1 MNWQLK
7 VAVGLVALA
16 AVGWFLYEIRG
27 ILTPFVLAFVLAY
40 VLHPIIDWLE
50 RKGLGRVWST
60 LLVFSLVF
68 AGLGLGI
75 FKVGDKLT
83 GETVDRVF
91 TIANTGDKL
100 LSIQRIAWEDD
111 SREQPF
117 SLRGEYRWPLEI
129 APMEE
134 LAVHLRFV
142 PKDHAPAA
150 NALLIE
156 YSQGKAEFRQ
166 RISVH
171 GNSGLVAGG
180 QAAGGSPGS
189 VAFSR
194 TDIGFGEAAPNVL
207 VEIGDRIL
215 TETSARASKIEP
227 MLQPYLGSDFRLA
240 ELIREYGERLLK
252 TMLGGTTLFIEGVI
266 SGLTF
271 AVLVP
276 FVAFFFLKEGRRLTR
291 CLMAL
296 VPNAY
301 FELCLNLMYQANK
314 QIGNYIRGQL
324 LAVLLVSTLSVS
336 GLSIIGVYYALPLG
350 ILAGLANVIP
360 YLGPLIGIVCS
371 SIVALATGGGLA
383 MVTKVI
389 VMFLVIQLIDNVLI
403 QPTMVAKSVE
413 LHPLVVLFVVMVGSQ
428 LMGIV
433 GMLIAVPLTGIAKVS
448 VQTIYEGVRQYR
460 FRVG

>member
-1 MNWQLK
+1 MNWQVK
-7 VAVGLVALA
+7 VAIGLVA
-16 AVGWFLYEIRG
+16 AVVGGWFLYEIRG
-27 ILTPFVLAFVLAY
+27 ILTPFIFAFIFAY
-40 VLHPIIDWLE
+40 ILYPIIDWME
-50 RKGLGRVWST
+50 RRGLGRVWST
-60 LLVFSLVF
+60 LLVFLIVF
-68 AGLGLGI
+68 AGLGLGA

-100 LSIQRIAWEDD
+100 LIIQGIAWEDD

-117 SLRGEYRWPLEI
+117 VLREEHRWPLGI
-129 APMEE
+129 APKEE
-134 LAVHLRFV
+134 LAIHLRFV

-150 NALLIE
+150 NALLIA
-156 YSQGKAEFRQ
+156 YSQGKDEYNQ
-166 RISVH
+166 RIRVH
-171 GNSGLVAGG
+171 GNSSATAGS
-180 QAAGGSPGS
+180 QATGKSGS
-189 VAFSR
+189 VVFSR
-194 TDIGFGEAAPNVL
+194 ADIGFGKADPNVL
-207 VEIGDRIL
+207 VEIGDSIL
-215 TETSARASKIEP
+215 TETSARASSIEP

-240 ELIREYGERLLK
+240 ELIREHGERLMK
-252 TMLGGTTLFIEGVI
+252 TMLGGTTLFIEGLI

-271 AVLVP
+271 VVIVP

-291 CLMAL
+291 CLMAF

-324 LAVLLVSTLSVS
+324 LAVLVVSVLSIS

-350 ILAGLANVIP
+350 LLAGLANVIP

-383 MVTKVI
+383 IVAKVI
-389 VMFLVIQLIDNVLI
+389 AMFLIVQLIDNVLI

-448 VQTIYEGVRQYR
+448 GQTIYEGIRQYR

>member
-1 MNWQLK
+1 MMNWQVKIAIGLVV
-7 VAVGLVALA
+7 VAV
-16 AVGWFLYEIRG
+16 VGWFLYEIRG
-27 ILTPFVLAFVLAY
+27 VLTPFVFAFVLAY
-40 VLHPIIDWLE
+40 VLYPIIDWME
-50 RKGLGRVWST
+50 RRGLGRVWST

-68 AGLGLGI
+68 AGLGLGA

-91 TIANTGDKL
+91 TIANTGDKPL
-100 LSIQRIAWEDD
+100 IIREMAWEDD

-117 SLRGEYRWPLEI
+117 VLREEHRWPLEI

-134 LAVHLRFV
+134 LAVRLRFV

-150 NALLIE
+150 NALLVAYSRGKDE
-156 YSQGKAEFRQ
+156 YSQ
-166 RISVH
+166 RISVR
-171 GNSGLVAGG
+171 GNGSA
-180 QAAGGSPGS
+180 AAGGPAAGNPSS
-189 VAFSR
+189 VVFSR
-194 TDIGFGEAAPNVL
+194 ADIGFGKAEPNVL

-215 TETSARASKIEP
+215 TEVSARAAQIQP

-240 ELIREYGERLLK
+240 ELIQEHGERLME

-271 AVLVP
+271 AVIVP
-276 FVAFFFLKEGRRLTR
+276 FVAFFFLKEGRSLTR
-291 CLMAL
+291 CLIAL

-301 FELCLNLMYQANK
+301 FELCLSLIYQANK

-324 LAVLLVSTLSVS
+324 LAVLVVSVLAMS

-350 ILAGLANVIP
+350 LLAGLANVIP
-360 YLGPLIGIVCS
+360 FLGPLIGTVCA

-383 MVTKVI
+383 MVAKVI
-389 VMFLVIQLIDNVLI
+389 AMFLAIQLIDNVLI

-428 LMGIV
+428 LLGIV

-448 VQTIYEGVRQYR
+448 GQTIYEGVKQYR
-460 FRVG
+460 FRVS

>member
-1 MNWQLK
+1 MNWQVK
-7 VAVGLVALA
+7 VAIGLVA
-16 AVGWFLYEIRG
+16 AVVGGWFLYEIRG
-27 ILTPFVLAFVLAY
+27 ILTPFVFAFVLAY
-40 VLHPIIDWLE
+40 VLYPIIDWME

-60 LLVFSLVF
+60 LFVFLIVF
-68 AGLGLGI
+68 AGLGLGA

-83 GETVDRVF
+83 GETIDRVF
-91 TIANTGDKL
+91 TIANTGDKPL
-100 LSIQRIAWEDD
+100 IIQGMAWEDD
-111 SREQPF
+111 SRDQPF
-117 SLRGEYRWPLEI
+117 VLRGEHRWPLGISPKGE
-129 APMEE
+129 MT
-134 LAVHLRFV
+134 VHLRFV

-150 NALLIE
+150 NALLIA
-156 YSQGKAEFRQ
+156 YSQGKDEYSQ

-171 GNSGLVAGG
+171 GNST
-180 QAAGGSPGS
+180 AATGSRS
-189 VAFSR
+189 VGKSGDVVFSR
-194 TDIGFGEAAPNVL
+194 AHIGFGEADPNVL

-215 TETSARASKIEP
+215 AETSARASSIEP

-240 ELIREYGERLLK
+240 ELIREHGERLMN
-252 TMLGGTTLFIEGVI
+252 TMLGGTTMFIEGVI

-271 AVLVP
+271 VMIVP

-291 CLMAL
+291 CLMAF

-324 LAVLLVSTLSVS
+324 LAVLVVSVLSIS

-350 ILAGLANVIP
+350 LLAGLANVIP

-383 MVTKVI
+383 MVAKVI
-389 VMFLVIQLIDNVLI
+389 AMFLIVQLIDNVLI
-403 QPTMVAKSVE
+403 QPTVVAKSVE
-413 LHPLVVLFVVMVGSQ
+413 LHPLVILFVVMVGSQ

-433 GMLIAVPLTGIAKVS
+433 GMLIAVPLTGIVKVS
-448 VQTIYEGVRQYR
+448 GQTIYEGVRQYR
-460 FRVG
+460 LR

>member
-1 MNWQLK
+1 MNWQVK
-7 VAVGLVALA
+7 VAIGLVAV
-16 AVGWFLYEIRG
+16 AVLGWFLYEIRG
-27 ILTPFVLAFVLAY
+27 ILTPFVFAFVLAY
-40 VLHPIIDWLE
+40 ILYPIVDWME
-50 RKGLGRVWST
+50 RRGLGRVWST
-60 LLVFSLVF
+60 LLVFSIVF
-68 AGLGLGI
+68 AGLGIGA

-100 LSIQRIAWEDD
+100 LIIQGMAWEDD

-117 SLRGEYRWPLEI
+117 VLREEHRWPLGI

-134 LAVHLRFV
+134 LVVHLRFI

-150 NALLIE
+150 NALLIA
-156 YSQGKAEFRQ
+156 YSQGKVEYSQ

-171 GNSGLVAGG
+171 GNSGSATGDQGAGNP
-180 QAAGGSPGS
+180 SS
-189 VAFSR
+189 VVFSR
-194 TDIGFGEAAPNVL
+194 ADIGFGEANPNVL

-215 TETSARASKIEP
+215 TETSVRASNIEP

-240 ELIREYGERLLK
+240 ELIREHGERLMK
-252 TMLGGTTLFIEGVI
+252 TMLGGTTMFIEGVI

-271 AVLVP
+271 VVIVP

-291 CLMAL
+291 CLIAL

-301 FELCLNLMYQANK
+301 FELCLNLMHQANK

-324 LAVLLVSTLSVS
+324 LAVLVVSALSIS

-350 ILAGLANVIP
+350 LLAGLANVIP

-371 SIVALATGGGLA
+371 SIVALAMGGGLA
-383 MVTKVI
+383 MVAKVI
-389 VMFLVIQLIDNVLI
+389 AMFLIIQLIDNVLI

-448 VQTIYEGVRQYR
+448 GQTIYKGIRQYH
-460 FRVG
+460 FKVG

>member
-1 MNWQLK
+1 MNWQVK
-7 VAVGLVALA
+7 VAIGLVAV
-16 AVGWFLYEIRG
+16 AVLGWFLYEIRG
-27 ILTPFVLAFVLAY
+27 ILTPFVFAFVLAY
-40 VLHPIIDWLE
+40 ILYPIVDWME
-50 RKGLGRVWST
+50 RRGLGRVWST
-60 LLVFSLVF
+60 LLVFSIVF
-68 AGLGLGI
+68 AGLGIGA

-100 LSIQRIAWEDD
+100 LIIQGMAWEDD

-117 SLRGEYRWPLEI
+117 VLREEHRWPLGI
-129 APMEE
+129 APKEE
-134 LAVHLRFV
+134 LVIHLRFV

-150 NALLIE
+150 NALLIA
-156 YSQGKAEFRQ
+156 YSQGKDEYSQ

-171 GNSGLVAGG
+171 GNSGAVAGS
-180 QAAGGSPGS
+180 QAAGKSGS
-189 VAFSR
+189 VVFSR
-194 TDIGFGEAAPNVL
+194 ADIGFGKADPNVL

-215 TETSARASKIEP
+215 TETSARASSIEP

-240 ELIREYGERLLK
+240 ELIREHGERLMK
-252 TMLGGTTLFIEGVI
+252 TMLGGTTMFIEGVI

-271 AVLVP
+271 AVIVP
-276 FVAFFFLKEGRRLTR
+276 FVAFFFLKEGRRLMR
-291 CLMAL
+291 CLIAL
-296 VPNAY
+296 VPNTY
-301 FELCLNLMYQANK
+301 FELCLNLIYQANK

-324 LAVLLVSTLSVS
+324 LAVLVVSVLSIS

-350 ILAGLANVIP
+350 LLAGLANVIP

-383 MVTKVI
+383 MVAKVI
-389 VMFLVIQLIDNVLI
+389 VMFLIVQLIDNVLI

-448 VQTIYEGVRQYR
+448 GQTIYKGIRQYQ

>member
-1 MNWQLK
+1 MMNWQVKVVLALVA
-7 VAVGLVALA
+7 VAVG
-16 AVGWFLYEIRG
+16 GWFVYEIRG
-27 ILTPFVLAFVLAY
+27 ILTPFVLAFILAY
-40 VLHPIIDWLE
+40 FLYPIIDWME
-50 RKGLGRVWST
+50 RRGLGRTWST

-68 AGLGLGI
+68 AGLGLGA
-75 FKVGDKLT
+75 FKVGDKLA

-91 TIANTGDKL
+91 TIANIGDKPL
-100 LSIQRIAWEDD
+100 IIHGMAWEDD
-111 SREQPF
+111 ARDQPF
-117 SLRGEYRWPLEI
+117 VLREEPRWPLEV

-134 LAVHLRFV
+134 LAVLLRFV
-142 PKDHAPAA
+142 PNDQAPAA
-150 NALLIE
+150 NALLIA
-156 YSQGKAEFRQ
+156 YSQGQDEYSQ

-171 GNSGLVAGG
+171 GNGGVVAGG
-180 QAAGGSPGS
+180 QAGKSGS
-189 VAFSR
+189 VVFSR
-194 TDIGFGEAAPNVL
+194 ADIGFGAAEPNVL

-215 TETSARASKIEP
+215 AETSNRAARIEP

-240 ELIREYGERLLK
+240 ELIREHGERLMR

-271 AVLVP
+271 VVIVP

-291 CLMAL
+291 CLMAV

-301 FELCLNLMYQANK
+301 FELCLNLMYQANR

-324 LAVLLVSTLSVS
+324 LAVLVVSVLAIS
-336 GLSIIGVYYALPLG
+336 GLSILGVYYALPLG
-350 ILAGLANVIP
+350 LLAGLANVIP
-360 YLGPLIGIVCS
+360 FLGPLIGIVCS

-383 MVTKVI
+383 MVAKVI

-448 VQTIYEGVRQYR
+448 GQTIYEGVKQYQLR
-460 FRVG
+460 

>member
-1 MNWQLK
+1 MNWQVK
-7 VAVGLVALA
+7 VAIGLVAV
-16 AVGWFLYEIRG
+16 AVIGWFLYEIRG
-27 ILTPFVLAFVLAY
+27 ILTPFVFAFVLAY
-40 VLHPIIDWLE
+40 ILYPIIDWME
-50 RKGLGRVWST
+50 RRGLGRVWST
-60 LLVFSLVF
+60 LLVFSIVF
-68 AGLGLGI
+68 AGLVLGA

-91 TIANTGDKL
+91 TIANTGNNL
-100 LSIQRIAWEDD
+100 LIIQGMAWEDD

-117 SLRGEYRWPLEI
+117 VLREEHRWPLGI
-129 APMEE
+129 APKEE
-134 LAVHLRFV
+134 LAIHLRFV

-150 NALLIE
+150 NALLIA
-156 YSQGKAEFRQ
+156 YSQGKDEYSQ

-171 GNSGLVAGG
+171 GNSSAVAGS
-180 QAAGGSPGS
+180 QAVDKSGS
-189 VAFSR
+189 VVFSR
-194 TDIGFGEAAPNVL
+194 ADIGFGKAGPNVL

-215 TETSARASKIEP
+215 TETSARASSIEP

-240 ELIREYGERLLK
+240 ELIREHGERLMQ
-252 TMLGGTTLFIEGVI
+252 TMLGGTTMFIGGVI

-271 AVLVP
+271 VVIVP

-291 CLMAL
+291 CLIAL

-301 FELCLNLMYQANK
+301 FELCLNLMHQANK

-324 LAVLLVSTLSVS
+324 LAVLVVSVLSIG

-350 ILAGLANVIP
+350 LLAGLANVIP

-383 MVTKVI
+383 MVAKVI
-389 VMFLVIQLIDNVLI
+389 AMFLIVQLIDNVLI

-448 VQTIYEGVRQYR
+448 GQTIYKGIRQYR
-460 FRVG
+460 FKVG

>member
-1 MNWQLK
+1 MMNWQVKVVLALVA
-7 VAVGLVALA
+7 VAVG
-16 AVGWFLYEIRG
+16 GWFVYEIRG
-27 ILTPFVLAFVLAY
+27 ILTPFVLAFILAY
-40 VLHPIIDWLE
+40 VLYPIIDWLE
-50 RKGLGRVWST
+50 RRGLGRAWST

-68 AGLGLGI
+68 AGLGLGA
-75 FKVGDKLT
+75 FKVGDKLA

-91 TIANTGDKL
+91 TIANTSDQPLIIHGM
-100 LSIQRIAWEDD
+100 AWEDD
-111 SREQPF
+111 ARDQPF
-117 SLRGEYRWPLEI
+117 VLRDERRWPLEV

-134 LAVHLRFV
+134 LVVLLRFV
-142 PKDHAPAA
+142 PKDQAPAA
-150 NALLIE
+150 NTLLIA
-156 YSQGKAEFRQ
+156 YSQGQDEHSQ

-171 GNSGLVAGG
+171 GNGGVVAGG
-180 QAAGGSPGS
+180 QAGKSGS
-189 VAFSR
+189 VVFSR
-194 TDIGFGEAAPNVL
+194 ADIGFGEAEPNVL

-215 TETSARASKIEP
+215 AETSTRAAKIEP

-240 ELIREYGERLLK
+240 ELIREHGERLMR

-271 AVLVP
+271 VVIVP

-324 LAVLLVSTLSVS
+324 LAVLVVSVLAIS
-336 GLSIIGVYYALPLG
+336 GLSILGVYYALPLG
-350 ILAGLANVIP
+350 LLAGLANVIP
-360 YLGPLIGIVCS
+360 FLGPLIGIVCS

-383 MVTKVI
+383 MVAKVI

-448 VQTIYEGVRQYR
+448 GQTIYEGVKQYR
-460 FRVG
+460 LR

>member
-1 MNWQLK
+1 MNWQVK
-7 VAVGLVALA
+7 VAIGLVAA
-16 AVGWFLYEIRG
+16 AVVGWFLYEIRG
-27 ILTPFVLAFVLAY
+27 ILTPFVFAFVLAY
-40 VLHPIIDWLE
+40 ILYPIIDWME
-50 RKGLGRVWST
+50 RRGLGRVWST
-60 LLVFSLVF
+60 LLVFSIVF
-68 AGLGLGI
+68 AGLVLGA

-91 TIANTGDKL
+91 TIVNTGNNL
-100 LSIQRIAWEDD
+100 LIIQGMAWEDD

-117 SLRGEYRWPLEI
+117 ILREKHRWPLEI

-150 NALLIE
+150 NALLIA
-156 YSQGKAEFRQ
+156 YSQGKDEYRQ

-171 GNSGLVAGG
+171 GNSGSATGSQVAGNP
-180 QAAGGSPGS
+180 SS
-189 VAFSR
+189 VVFSR
-194 TDIGFGEAAPNVL
+194 AHIGFGKADPNVL

-215 TETSARASKIEP
+215 TETSARASSIEP

-240 ELIREYGERLLK
+240 ELIREHGERLME
-252 TMLGGTTLFIEGVI
+252 TMLGGTTMFIEGVI

-271 AVLVP
+271 VVIVP

-291 CLMAL
+291 CLIAL

-301 FELCLNLMYQANK
+301 FELCLNLMHQANK

-324 LAVLLVSTLSVS
+324 LAVLVVSVLSIS
-336 GLSIIGVYYALPLG
+336 GLSIIGVYYAVPLG
-350 ILAGLANVIP
+350 LLAGLANVIP

-383 MVTKVI
+383 MVAKVI
-389 VMFLVIQLIDNVLI
+389 AMFLIVQLIDNVLI

-448 VQTIYEGVRQYR
+448 GQTVYKGIRQYR

>member
-1 MNWQLK
+1 MMNWQVKVVLALVA
-7 VAVGLVALA
+7 VAVG
-16 AVGWFLYEIRG
+16 GWFVYEIRG
-27 ILTPFVLAFVLAY
+27 ILTPFVLAFISAY
-40 VLHPIIDWLE
+40 VLYPIIDWME
-50 RKGLGRVWST
+50 RRGLGRAWST

-68 AGLGLGI
+68 AGLGLGA
-75 FKVGDKLT
+75 FKVGDKLA

-91 TIANTGDKL
+91 TIANIGDKPL
-100 LSIQRIAWEDD
+100 IIHGMAWEDD
-111 SREQPF
+111 ARDQPF
-117 SLRGEYRWPLEI
+117 VLREERRWPLEV

-134 LAVHLRFV
+134 LAVLLRFV
-142 PKDHAPAA
+142 PNDQAPAA
-150 NALLIE
+150 NALLIA
-156 YSQGKAEFRQ
+156 YSQGQDEYSQ

-171 GNSGLVAGG
+171 GNGGVVAGG
-180 QAAGGSPGS
+180 QAGRSGS
-189 VAFSR
+189 VVFSR
-194 TDIGFGEAAPNVL
+194 ADIGFGAAEPNVL

-215 TETSARASKIEP
+215 AETSNRAARIEP

-240 ELIREYGERLLK
+240 ELIREHGERLMR

-271 AVLVP
+271 VVIVP

-291 CLMAL
+291 CLMAV

-301 FELCLNLMYQANK
+301 FELCLNLMYQANR

-324 LAVLLVSTLSVS
+324 LAVLVVSVLAIS
-336 GLSIIGVYYALPLG
+336 GLSILGVYYALPLG
-350 ILAGLANVIP
+350 LLAGLANVIP
-360 YLGPLIGIVCS
+360 FLGPLIGIVCS

-383 MVTKVI
+383 MVAKVI

-448 VQTIYEGVRQYR
+448 GQTIYEGVKQYQLR
-460 FRVG
+460 

>member
-1 MNWQLK
+1 MNWQVK
-7 VAVGLVALA
+7 VAIGLVAVA
-16 AVGWFLYEIRG
+16 VVGWFLYEIRG
-27 ILTPFVLAFVLAY
+27 ILTPFVFAFVLAY
-40 VLHPIIDWLE
+40 ILYPIIDWME
-50 RKGLGRVWST
+50 RRGLGRVWST
-60 LLVFSLVF
+60 LLVFSIVF
-68 AGLGLGI
+68 AGLVLGA

-91 TIANTGDKL
+91 TIVNTGNNL
-100 LSIQRIAWEDD
+100 LIIQGMAWEDD

-117 SLRGEYRWPLEI
+117 VLREEHRWPLGI
-129 APMEE
+129 APKEE
-134 LAVHLRFV
+134 LAIHLRFV

-150 NALLIE
+150 NALLIA
-156 YSQGKAEFRQ
+156 YSQGKDEYSQ

-171 GNSGLVAGG
+171 GNSGAVAGS
-180 QAAGGSPGS
+180 QAAGKSGS
-189 VAFSR
+189 VVFSR
-194 TDIGFGEAAPNVL
+194 ADIGFGKADPNVL

-215 TETSARASKIEP
+215 TETSARASSIEP

-240 ELIREYGERLLK
+240 ELIREHGERLME
-252 TMLGGTTLFIEGVI
+252 TMLGGTTMFIEGVI

-271 AVLVP
+271 VVIVP

-291 CLMAL
+291 CLIAL

-301 FELCLNLMYQANK
+301 FELCLNLMHQANK

-324 LAVLLVSTLSVS
+324 LAVLVVSVLSIS
-336 GLSIIGVYYALPLG
+336 GLSIIGVYYAVPLG
-350 ILAGLANVIP
+350 LLAGLANVIP

-383 MVTKVI
+383 MVAKVI
-389 VMFLVIQLIDNVLI
+389 AMFLIVQLIDNVLI

-448 VQTIYEGVRQYR
+448 GQTIYKGIRQYR

>member
-1 MNWQLK
+1 MIHWQLK
-7 VAVGLVALA
+7 VAIGLVIA
-16 AVGWFLYEIRG
+16 AVAGWFLYEIRG
-27 ILTPFVLAFVLAY
+27 ILAPFVFAFVLAY
-40 VLHPIIDWLE
+40 ILYPIIDWME
-50 RKGLGRVWST
+50 RRGLGRVWST
-60 LLVFSLVF
+60 LFVFSLVF
-68 AGLGLGI
+68 AGLGMGA

-91 TIANTGDKL
+91 TIANNGDKRL
-100 LSIQRIAWEDD
+100 IIQGIAWEDD
-111 SREQPF
+111 SRDQPF
-117 SLRGEYRWPLEI
+117 VLREEPRWPLEI
-129 APMEE
+129 APRKE
-134 LAVHLRFV
+134 LAVRLRFI
-142 PKDHAPAA
+142 PQDHEPAA
-150 NALLIE
+150 NSLLVE
-156 YSQGKAEFRQ
+156 YSQGRGSHSQ
-166 RISVH
+166 RIRVH
-171 GNSGLVAGG
+171 GNGGSAPGG
-180 QAAGGSPGS
+180 QAAGQSGS
-189 VAFSR
+189 VVFSR
-194 TDIGFGEAAPNVL
+194 TDIGFGQADPNVL

-240 ELIREYGERLLK
+240 ELVREHGERLMQ
-252 TMLGGTTLFIEGVI
+252 TMLGGTTIFIEGVI

-276 FVAFFFLKEGRRLTR
+276 FVAFFFLKEGRRLKR
-291 CLMAL
+291 CLIAL

-301 FELCLNLMYQANK
+301 FELCLNLTYQVNK

-324 LAVLLVSTLSVS
+324 LAVCIVSGLSIS

-350 ILAGLANVIP
+350 LLAGLANVIP

-371 SIVALATGGGLA
+371 SIVALAAGGGLA
-383 MVTKVI
+383 MVAKVI
-389 VMFLVIQLIDNVLI
+389 GMFLIIQLIDNVLI

-428 LMGIV
+428 FMGIV

-448 VQTIYEGVRQYR
+448 GQTIYEGVRQYQ

>member
-1 MNWQLK
+1 MSWQIK
-7 VAVGLVALA
+7 IAIGLVAV
-16 AVGWFLYEIRG
+16 AVAGWFLYEIRG
-27 ILTPFVLAFVLAY
+27 ILAPFVFAFVLAY
-40 VLHPIIDWLE
+40 VLYPIIDWLE

-60 LLVFSLVF
+60 LLVFALVF
-68 AGLGLGI
+68 AGLGLGA

-100 LSIQRIAWEDD
+100 LIIQGIAWEDD

-117 SLRGEYRWPLEI
+117 VLREEHRWPLEV

-134 LAVHLRFV
+134 LAVRLRFV

-150 NALLIE
+150 NALLIA
-156 YSQGKAEFRQ
+156 YSQGKDEHNQ

-171 GNSGLVAGG
+171 GNSGVVARSQAVG
-180 QAAGGSPGS
+180 QFGS
-189 VAFSR
+189 VVFSR
-194 TDIGFGEAAPNVL
+194 ADIGFGKADPNVL

-215 TETSARASKIEP
+215 TETSGRASSIEP

-240 ELIREYGERLLK
+240 ELIREHGERLMN
-252 TMLGGTTLFIEGVI
+252 TMLGGTTMFIGGVI

-291 CLMAL
+291 CLIAL

-324 LAVLLVSTLSVS
+324 LAVLVVSVLSIS

-350 ILAGLANVIP
+350 LLAGLANVIP

-383 MVTKVI
+383 MVVKVI

-428 LMGIV
+428 FMGIV

-448 VQTIYEGVRQYR
+448 GQTIYQGVRQYQ

>member
-1 MNWQLK
+1 MMNWQVK
-7 VAVGLVALA
+7 VVLALVAIAVG
-16 AVGWFLYEIRG
+16 GWFVYEIRG
-27 ILTPFVLAFVLAY
+27 ILTPFVLAFILAY
-40 VLHPIIDWLE
+40 VLYPIIDWME
-50 RKGLGRVWST
+50 RRGLGRAWST

-68 AGLGLGI
+68 AGLGLGA
-75 FKVGDKLT
+75 FKVGDKLA

-91 TIANTGDKL
+91 TIANTGDQPL
-100 LSIQRIAWEDD
+100 IIHGMVWEDD
-111 SREQPF
+111 SRDQPF
-117 SLRGEYRWPLEI
+117 VLREGHRWPLEI

-134 LAVHLRFV
+134 LAVLLRFV
-142 PKDHAPAA
+142 PNDQAPAA
-150 NALLIE
+150 NALLIA
-156 YSQGKAEFRQ
+156 YSQGQDEHSQ

-171 GNSGLVAGG
+171 GNGGVVAGG
-180 QAAGGSPGS
+180 QASKSGY
-189 VAFSR
+189 VVFSR
-194 TDIGFGEAAPNVL
+194 VDIGFGEADPNVL

-215 TETSARASKIEP
+215 AETSTRAAKIEP

-240 ELIREYGERLLK
+240 ELIREHGERLMR

-271 AVLVP
+271 VVIVP

-301 FELCLNLMYQANK
+301 FELCLNLMYQANR

-324 LAVLLVSTLSVS
+324 LAVLVVSVLAIS
-336 GLSIIGVYYALPLG
+336 GLSILGVYYALPLG
-350 ILAGLANVIP
+350 LLAGLANVIP
-360 YLGPLIGIVCS
+360 FLGPLIGIVCS

-383 MVTKVI
+383 MVAKVI

-448 VQTIYEGVRQYR
+448 GQTIYEGVKQYR
-460 FRVG
+460 LR

>member
-1 MNWQLK
+1 MMNWQVKVVLSLVA
-7 VAVGLVALA
+7 VAVG
-16 AVGWFLYEIRG
+16 GWFVYEIRG
-27 ILTPFVLAFVLAY
+27 ILTPFVLAFILAY
-40 VLHPIIDWLE
+40 VLYPIIDWME
-50 RKGLGRVWST
+50 RRGLGRAWST

-68 AGLGLGI
+68 AGLGLGA
-75 FKVGDKLT
+75 FKVGDKLA

-91 TIANTGDKL
+91 TIANIGDKPL
-100 LSIQRIAWEDD
+100 IIHGMAWEDD
-111 SREQPF
+111 ARDQPF
-117 SLRGEYRWPLEI
+117 VLREERRWPLEV

-134 LAVHLRFV
+134 LAVLLRFV
-142 PKDHAPAA
+142 PNDQAPAA
-150 NALLIE
+150 NALLIA
-156 YSQGKAEFRQ
+156 YSQGQDEYSQ

-171 GNSGLVAGG
+171 GNGGVVAGG
-180 QAAGGSPGS
+180 QAGRSGS
-189 VAFSR
+189 VVFSR
-194 TDIGFGEAAPNVL
+194 ADIGFGEAEPNVL
-207 VEIGDRIL
+207 VEIGGRIL
-215 TETSARASKIEP
+215 AETSNRAARIEP
-227 MLQPYLGSDFRLA
+227 MLQPYWGSDVRLA
-240 ELIREYGERLLK
+240 ELIREHGERLMR

-271 AVLVP
+271 VVIVP

-291 CLMAL
+291 CLMAV

-301 FELCLNLMYQANK
+301 FELCLNLMYQANR

-324 LAVLLVSTLSVS
+324 LAVLVVSVLAIS
-336 GLSIIGVYYALPLG
+336 GLSILGVYYALPLG
-350 ILAGLANVIP
+350 LLAGLANVIP
-360 YLGPLIGIVCS
+360 FLGPLIGIVCS

-383 MVTKVI
+383 MVAKVI

-448 VQTIYEGVRQYR
+448 GQTIYEGVKQYQLR
-460 FRVG
+460 

>member
-1 MNWQLK
+1 MMNWQVKVVLSLVA
-7 VAVGLVALA
+7 VAVG
-16 AVGWFLYEIRG
+16 GWFVYEIRG
-27 ILTPFVLAFVLAY
+27 ILTPFVLAFILAY
-40 VLHPIIDWLE
+40 VLYPIIDWME
-50 RKGLGRVWST
+50 RRGLGRAWST

-68 AGLGLGI
+68 AGLGLGA
-75 FKVGDKLT
+75 FKVGDKLA

-91 TIANTGDKL
+91 TIANIGDKPL
-100 LSIQRIAWEDD
+100 IIHGMAWEDD
-111 SREQPF
+111 ARDQPF
-117 SLRGEYRWPLEI
+117 VLREEPRWPLEV

-134 LAVHLRFV
+134 LAVLLRFV
-142 PKDHAPAA
+142 PNDQAPAA
-150 NALLIE
+150 NALLIA
-156 YSQGKAEFRQ
+156 YSQGQDEYSQ

-171 GNSGLVAGG
+171 GNGGVVAGG
-180 QAAGGSPGS
+180 QAGRSGS
-189 VAFSR
+189 VVFSR
-194 TDIGFGEAAPNVL
+194 ADIGFGEAEPNVL

-215 TETSARASKIEP
+215 AETSNRAARIEP

-240 ELIREYGERLLK
+240 ELIREHGERLMR

-271 AVLVP
+271 VVIVP

-291 CLMAL
+291 CLMAV

-301 FELCLNLMYQANK
+301 FELCLNLMYQANR

-324 LAVLLVSTLSVS
+324 LAVLVVSVLAIS
-336 GLSIIGVYYALPLG
+336 GLSILGVYYALPLG
-350 ILAGLANVIP
+350 LLAGLANVIP
-360 YLGPLIGIVCS
+360 FLGPLIGIVCS

-383 MVTKVI
+383 MVAKVI

-448 VQTIYEGVRQYR
+448 GQTIYEGVKQYQLR
-460 FRVG
+460 

>member
-1 MNWQLK
+1 MNWQVKAVLSL
-7 VAVGLVALA
+7 VAVVVG
-16 AVGWFLYEIRG
+16 GWFVYEIRG
-27 ILTPFVLAFVLAY
+27 ILTPFVLAFILAY
-40 VLHPIIDWLE
+40 ILYPIIDWME
-50 RKGLGRVWST
+50 RRGLGRAWST

-68 AGLGLGI
+68 AGLGLGA
-75 FKVGDKLT
+75 FKVGDKLA

-91 TIANTGDKL
+91 TIANTDDKPL
-100 LSIQRIAWEDD
+100 IIHGMVWEDE
-111 SREQPF
+111 SRDQPF
-117 SLRGEYRWPLEI
+117 VLREEYRWPLEI
-129 APMEE
+129 ASMEE
-134 LAVHLRFV
+134 LAVLLRFV
-142 PKDHAPAA
+142 PKDQAPAA
-150 NALLIE
+150 NALLVA
-156 YSQGKAEFRQ
+156 YSQGPDEYSQ

-171 GNSGLVAGG
+171 GNGGRVARG
-180 QAAGGSPGS
+180 QASRSSS
-189 VAFSR
+189 VVFSR
-194 TDIGFGEAAPNVL
+194 ADIGFGEAEPNVL

-215 TETSARASKIEP
+215 AETSTRAAKIEP
-227 MLQPYLGSDFRLA
+227 MLQPYLGRDFRLA
-240 ELIREYGERLLK
+240 ELIREHGERLMR

-271 AVLVP
+271 VVIVP

-301 FELCLNLMYQANK
+301 FELCLNLMYQANR

-324 LAVLLVSTLSVS
+324 LAVLVVSVLAIS
-336 GLSIIGVYYALPLG
+336 GLSILGVYYALPLG
-350 ILAGLANVIP
+350 LLAGLANVIP
-360 YLGPLIGIVCS
+360 FLGPLIGIVCS

-383 MVTKVI
+383 MVAKVI

-448 VQTIYEGVRQYR
+448 GQTIYEGVKQYR
-460 FRVG
+460 LR

>member
-1 MNWQLK
+1 MNWQVK
-7 VAVGLVALA
+7 VAIGLVAV
-16 AVGWFLYEIRG
+16 AVLGWFLYEIRG
-27 ILTPFVLAFVLAY
+27 ILTPFVFAFVLAY
-40 VLHPIIDWLE
+40 ILYPIVDWME
-50 RKGLGRVWST
+50 RRGLGRVWST
-60 LLVFSLVF
+60 LFVFLIVF
-68 AGLGLGI
+68 AGLGIGA

-83 GETVDRVF
+83 GETVDQVL

-100 LSIQRIAWEDD
+100 LIIQGMAWEDD

-117 SLRGEYRWPLEI
+117 VLREEHRWPLGI
-129 APMEE
+129 APREE
-134 LAVHLRFV
+134 LAIHLRFV
-142 PKDHAPAA
+142 PKDHSPAA
-150 NALLIE
+150 NALLIA
-156 YSQGKAEFRQ
+156 YSQGKDEYSQ

-171 GNSGLVAGG
+171 GNSGAVAGD
-180 QAAGGSPGS
+180 QAVGKSGS
-189 VAFSR
+189 VVFSR
-194 TDIGFGEAAPNVL
+194 ADVGFGKVDPNVL

-215 TETSARASKIEP
+215 TETSARASSIEP

-240 ELIREYGERLLK
+240 ELIREHGERLMK
-252 TMLGGTTLFIEGVI
+252 TMLGGTTMFIEGVI

-271 AVLVP
+271 AVIVP

-291 CLMAL
+291 CLIAL

-324 LAVLLVSTLSVS
+324 LAVLVVSVLSIS

-350 ILAGLANVIP
+350 LLAGLANVIP

-383 MVTKVI
+383 MVAKVI
-389 VMFLVIQLIDNVLI
+389 IMFLIVQLIDNVLI
-403 QPTMVAKSVE
+403 QPTVVAKSVE

-448 VQTIYEGVRQYR
+448 SQTIYEGVRQYR
-460 FRVG
+460 LR

>member
-1 MNWQLK
+1 MNWQVK
-7 VAVGLVALA
+7 VAIGLVAVA
-16 AVGWFLYEIRG
+16 VVGWFLYEIRG
-27 ILTPFVLAFVLAY
+27 ILTPFVFAFVLAY
-40 VLHPIIDWLE
+40 ILYPIIDWME
-50 RKGLGRVWST
+50 RRGLGRVWST
-60 LLVFSLVF
+60 LLVFSIVF
-68 AGLGLGI
+68 AGLGLGA

-91 TIANTGDKL
+91 TIANTSDKL
-100 LSIQRIAWEDD
+100 LIIQGMAWEDD

-117 SLRGEYRWPLEI
+117 VLREEHRWPLEI

-142 PKDHAPAA
+142 PKDHSPVT
-150 NALLIE
+150 NALLIA
-156 YSQGKAEFRQ
+156 YSQGKAEHSQ

-171 GNSGLVAGG
+171 GNSGSAIGSQVAGNP
-180 QAAGGSPGS
+180 SS
-189 VAFSR
+189 VVFSR
-194 TDIGFGEAAPNVL
+194 ADIGFGEATPNVL

-215 TETSARASKIEP
+215 TETSARASSIEP

-240 ELIREYGERLLK
+240 ELIREHGERLME
-252 TMLGGTTLFIEGVI
+252 TMLGGTTMFIEGVI

-271 AVLVP
+271 VVIVP
-276 FVAFFFLKEGRRLTR
+276 FVAFFFLKEGRHLTR
-291 CLMAL
+291 CLIAL

-301 FELCLNLMYQANK
+301 FELCLNLMHQANK

-324 LAVLLVSTLSVS
+324 LAVLVVSVLAIS
-336 GLSIIGVYYALPLG
+336 GLSILGVYYALPLG
-350 ILAGLANVIP
+350 LLAGLANVIP
-360 YLGPLIGIVCS
+360 FLGPLIGIVCS
-371 SIVALATGGGLA
+371 SIVALAIGGGLV
-383 MVTKVI
+383 MVAKVI
-389 VMFLVIQLIDNVLI
+389 AMFLIIQLIDNVLI

-448 VQTIYEGVRQYR
+448 GQTIYKGIRQYQ

>member
-1 MNWQLK
+1 MNWQVK
-7 VAVGLVALA
+7 VAIGLVA
-16 AVGWFLYEIRG
+16 AVVGGWFLYEIRG
-27 ILTPFVLAFVLAY
+27 ILTPFIFAFVLAY
-40 VLHPIIDWLE
+40 VLYPIIDWME
-50 RKGLGRVWST
+50 RRGLGRVWST
-60 LLVFSLVF
+60 LFVFLIVF
-68 AGLGLGI
+68 AGLGLGA

-91 TIANTGDKL
+91 TIANTGDKPL
-100 LSIQRIAWEDD
+100 IIQGMAWEDD
-111 SREQPF
+111 SRDQPF
-117 SLRGEYRWPLEI
+117 VLRGEHRWPLGISPKGE
-129 APMEE
+129 MT
-134 LAVHLRFV
+134 VHLRFV

-150 NALLIE
+150 NALLIA
-156 YSQGKAEFRQ
+156 YSQGKDEYSQ

-171 GNSGLVAGG
+171 GNST
-180 QAAGGSPGS
+180 AATGNRS
-189 VAFSR
+189 VGKSGDVVFSR
-194 TDIGFGEAAPNVL
+194 ANIGFGEADPNVL

-215 TETSARASKIEP
+215 AETSARASSIEP

-240 ELIREYGERLLK
+240 ELIREHGERLMN
-252 TMLGGTTLFIEGVI
+252 TMLGGTTMFIEGVI

-271 AVLVP
+271 VVIVP

-324 LAVLLVSTLSVS
+324 LAVLVVSVLSIS

-350 ILAGLANVIP
+350 LLAGLANVIP

-383 MVTKVI
+383 MVAKVI
-389 VMFLVIQLIDNVLI
+389 VMFLIVQLIDNVFV
-403 QPTMVAKSVE
+403 QPTVVAKSVE

-428 LMGIV
+428 LVGIV
-433 GMLIAVPLTGIAKVS
+433 GMLIAVPLTGVVKVS
-448 VQTIYEGVRQYR
+448 GQAIYEGVRQYR
-460 FRVG
+460 LR

>member
-1 MNWQLK
+1 MMNWQVKVVLALVA
-7 VAVGLVALA
+7 VAVG
-16 AVGWFLYEIRG
+16 GWFVYEIRG
-27 ILTPFVLAFVLAY
+27 ILTPFVLAFILAY
-40 VLHPIIDWLE
+40 VLYPIIDWME
-50 RKGLGRVWST
+50 RRGLGRAWST

-68 AGLGLGI
+68 VGLGLGS
-75 FKVGDKLT
+75 FKVGDKLV

-91 TIANTGDKL
+91 TIANTGDQPL
-100 LSIQRIAWEDD
+100 IIREMVWEDD
-111 SREQPF
+111 SRDQPF
-117 SLRGEYRWPLEI
+117 VLREEYRWPLEI
-129 APMEE
+129 APLDE
-134 LAVHLRFV
+134 LSVLLRFV
-142 PKDHAPAA
+142 PKDQTPAG
-150 NALLIE
+150 NALLIA
-156 YSQGKAEFRQ
+156 YSQGQDDHRQ

-171 GNSGLVAGG
+171 GNGGVVAGG
-180 QAAGGSPGS
+180 QAGRSGS
-189 VAFSR
+189 VRFSR
-194 TDIGFGEAAPNVL
+194 TDIGFGEADPNVL

-215 TETSARASKIEP
+215 AETSTRAAKIEP

-240 ELIREYGERLLK
+240 ELIREHGERLMR

-271 AVLVP
+271 VVIVP
-276 FVAFFFLKEGRRLTR
+276 FVAFFFLKEGRHLTR

-301 FELCLNLMYQANK
+301 FELCLNLMYQANR

-324 LAVLLVSTLSVS
+324 LAVLVVSVLAIS
-336 GLSIIGVYYALPLG
+336 GLSILGLYYALPLG
-350 ILAGLANVIP
+350 LLAGLANVIP
-360 YLGPLIGIVCS
+360 FLGPLIGIVCS

-383 MVTKVI
+383 MVAKVI

-448 VQTIYEGVRQYR
+448 GQTICEGVKQYR
-460 FRVG
+460 LR

>member
-1 MNWQLK
+1 MVNWQVK
-7 VAVGLVALA
+7 VVLALVAI
-16 AVGWFLYEIRG
+16 VVGGWFVYEIRG
-27 ILTPFVLAFVLAY
+27 ILTPFVLAFILAY
-40 VLHPIIDWLE
+40 VLYPIIDWME
-50 RKGLGRVWST
+50 RRGLGRAWST

-68 AGLGLGI
+68 AGLGLGA
-75 FKVGDKLT
+75 FKVGDKLA

-91 TIANTGDKL
+91 TIANTGDQPL
-100 LSIQRIAWEDD
+100 IIHGMVWEDD
-111 SREQPF
+111 SRDQPF
-117 SLRGEYRWPLEI
+117 VLREEHRWPLEI

-134 LAVHLRFV
+134 LAVLLRFV
-142 PKDHAPAA
+142 PNDQAPAA
-150 NALLIE
+150 NTLLIA
-156 YSQGKAEFRQ
+156 YSQGQDEHSQ

-171 GNSGLVAGG
+171 GNGGVVVGG
-180 QAAGGSPGS
+180 QAGRSGS
-189 VAFSR
+189 VVFSR
-194 TDIGFGEAAPNVL
+194 ADIGFGKADPNVL

-215 TETSARASKIEP
+215 VETSTRAAKIEP
-227 MLQPYLGSDFRLA
+227 MLQPYLGSDFRFA
-240 ELIREYGERLLK
+240 ELIREHGERLMR

-271 AVLVP
+271 VVIVP

-291 CLMAL
+291 CLMTL

-301 FELCLNLMYQANK
+301 FELCLNLMYQANR

-324 LAVLLVSTLSVS
+324 LAVLVVSVLAIS
-336 GLSIIGVYYALPLG
+336 GLSILGVYYALPLG
-350 ILAGLANVIP
+350 LLAGLANVIP
-360 YLGPLIGIVCS
+360 FLGPLIGIVCS

-383 MVTKVI
+383 MVAKVI

-448 VQTIYEGVRQYR
+448 GQTIYEGVKQYR
-460 FRVG
+460 LR

>member
-1 MNWQLK
+1 MMNWQVKLVLALVV
-7 VAVGLVALA
+7 VAVG
-16 AVGWFLYEIRG
+16 GWFVYEIRG
-27 ILTPFVLAFVLAY
+27 ILTPFVLAFILAY
-40 VLHPIIDWLE
+40 VLYPIIDWME
-50 RKGLGRVWST
+50 RRGLGRAWST

-68 AGLGLGI
+68 AGLGLGA

-91 TIANTGDKL
+91 TIANTGDKPL
-100 LSIQRIAWEDD
+100 IIYGMAWEDD
-111 SREQPF
+111 ARDQPF
-117 SLRGEYRWPLEI
+117 VLRDEHRWPLEI
-129 APMEE
+129 APTEE
-134 LAVHLRFV
+134 LVVLLRFV
-142 PKDHAPAA
+142 PKDQAPAA
-150 NALLIE
+150 NALLIA
-156 YSQGKAEFRQ
+156 YSQGHAEHSQ
-166 RISVH
+166 RISVY
-171 GNSGLVAGG
+171 GNGGVAAGG
-180 QAAGGSPGS
+180 QAGRLGS
-189 VAFSR
+189 VVFSR
-194 TDIGFGEAAPNVL
+194 TDIGFGEADPNVL

-215 TETSARASKIEP
+215 AEASTRAAKIEP

-240 ELIREYGERLLK
+240 ELIREHGERLMR

-271 AVLVP
+271 VVIVP

-301 FELCLNLMYQANK
+301 FELCLNLIYQANK

-324 LAVLLVSTLSVS
+324 LAVLVVSVLAIS
-336 GLSIIGVYYALPLG
+336 GLSILGVYYALPLG
-350 ILAGLANVIP
+350 MLAGLANVIP
-360 YLGPLIGIVCS
+360 FLGPLIGIVCS

-383 MVTKVI
+383 MVAKVI

-448 VQTIYEGVRQYR
+448 GQTIYQGVKQYQLR
-460 FRVG
+460 

>member
-1 MNWQLK
+1 MIHWQVK
-7 VAVGLVALA
+7 TAIGLVAV
-16 AVGWFLYEIRG
+16 AVAGWFLYEIRG
-27 ILTPFVLAFVLAY
+27 ILTPFVFAFILAY
-40 VLHPIIDWLE
+40 ILYPIIDWIE
-50 RKGLGRVWST
+50 RRGLGRVWSI

-68 AGLGLGI
+68 AGLVLGA

-100 LSIQRIAWEDD
+100 LIIQGMAWEDD
-111 SREQPF
+111 SRDQPF
-117 SLRGEYRWPLEI
+117 VLKKEHRWPLEI

-156 YSQGKAEFRQ
+156 YSQGRGTHIQ

-171 GNSGLVAGG
+171 GNSNAATGG
-180 QAAGGSPGS
+180 RAADKPGP
-189 VAFSR
+189 VVFSR
-194 TDIGFGEAAPNVL
+194 ADIGFGKADPNVL
-207 VEIGDRIL
+207 VKIGDRIL
-215 TETSARASKIEP
+215 TETSARASKIQP
-227 MLQPYLGSDFRLA
+227 TLQPYLGSDFRLA
-240 ELIREYGERLLK
+240 ELIREYGERLMQ
-252 TMLGGTTLFIEGVI
+252 TMLGGTTIFIGGVI

-271 AVLVP
+271 AVIVP
-276 FVAFFFLKEGRRLTR
+276 CVAFFFLKEGRRLTR
-291 CLMAL
+291 CLIAF

-301 FELCLNLMYQANK
+301 FELCLNLMYRANK

-324 LAVLLVSTLSVS
+324 LAVLVVSVLSIS

-350 ILAGLANVIP
+350 LLAGMANVIP

-383 MVTKVI
+383 MVAKVI

-428 LMGIV
+428 FMGII

-448 VQTIYEGVRQYR
+448 GQTIYEGVRQYR

>member
-1 MNWQLK
+1 MNWQVK
-7 VAVGLVALA
+7 VAVGLVVLA
-16 AVGWFLYEIRG
+16 GVGWFLYEIRG

-40 VLHPIIDWLE
+40 VLHPIVDRLE

-68 AGLGLGI
+68 AGLGLGA

-100 LSIQRIAWEDD
+100 LSIQGIAWEDD

-117 SLRGEYRWPLEI
+117 SLREEYRWPLEI

-134 LAVHLRFV
+134 LAVHVRFV

-150 NALLIE
+150 NALLIA
-156 YSQGKAEFRQ
+156 YSQGTDKYSQ
-166 RISVH
+166 RIRVY
-171 GNSGLVAGG
+171 GNSGWVAGG
-180 QAAGGSPGS
+180 QAASEGPGS

-194 TDIGFGEAAPNVL
+194 TDIGFGEATPNVL
-207 VEIGDRIL
+207 VEIGDRIV
-215 TETSARASKIEP
+215 TETSTRASKTEP

-240 ELIREYGERLLK
+240 ALIREHGERLLE
-252 TMLGGTTLFIEGVI
+252 TMLGGTTMFIEGVI

-301 FELCLNLMYQANK
+301 FELCLNLLYRANK

-324 LAVLLVSTLSVS
+324 LAVLVVSVLSVS

-350 ILAGLANVIP
+350 LLAGLANAIP

-383 MVTKVI
+383 MVAKVI

-448 VQTIYEGVRQYR
+448 VQTIYAGIRQYR
-460 FRVG
+460 FRVS

>member
-1 MNWQLK
+1 MMNWQVK
-7 VAVGLVALA
+7 VVLALVAI
-16 AVGWFLYEIRG
+16 VVGGWFVYEIRG
-27 ILTPFVLAFVLAY
+27 ILTPFVLAFILAY
-40 VLHPIIDWLE
+40 VLYPIIDWME
-50 RKGLGRVWST
+50 RRGLGRAWST

-68 AGLGLGI
+68 AGLGLGV
-75 FKVGDKLT
+75 FKAGDKLA
-83 GETVDRVF
+83 GEMVDRVF
-91 TIANTGDKL
+91 TIANTGDKPL
-100 LSIQRIAWEDD
+100 IIHGMAWEDD
-111 SREQPF
+111 ARDQPF
-117 SLRGEYRWPLEI
+117 VLREEHRWPLEI

-134 LAVHLRFV
+134 LAVPLRFV
-142 PKDHAPAA
+142 PKDQAPAA
-150 NALLIE
+150 NALLIA
-156 YSQGKAEFRQ
+156 YSQGQDEHSQ

-171 GNSGLVAGG
+171 GNGGVVAGS
-180 QAAGGSPGS
+180 QAVGNPGFI
-189 VAFSR
+189 AFSR
-194 TDIGFGEAAPNVL
+194 TDIGFGEADPNVL

-215 TETSARASKIEP
+215 AEASTRAAKIEP
-227 MLQPYLGSDFRLA
+227 MLQPYLGSDFRFA
-240 ELIREYGERLLK
+240 ELIREHGERLMR

-271 AVLVP
+271 VVIVP

-301 FELCLNLMYQANK
+301 FELCLNLMYQANR

-324 LAVLLVSTLSVS
+324 LAVLVVSVLAIS
-336 GLSIIGVYYALPLG
+336 GLSILGVYYALPLG
-350 ILAGLANVIP
+350 LLAGLANVIP
-360 YLGPLIGIVCS
+360 FLGPLIGIVCS

-383 MVTKVI
+383 MVAKVI

-448 VQTIYEGVRQYR
+448 GQTIYEGVKQYR
-460 FRVG
+460 LR

>member
-1 MNWQLK
+1 MNWQVK
-7 VAVGLVALA
+7 VAIGLVAVA
-16 AVGWFLYEIRG
+16 VVGWFLYEIRG
-27 ILTPFVLAFVLAY
+27 ILTPFVFAFVLAY
-40 VLHPIIDWLE
+40 ILYPIIDWME
-50 RKGLGRVWST
+50 RRGLGRVWST
-60 LLVFSLVF
+60 LLVFSIVF
-68 AGLGLGI
+68 AGLVLGA

-91 TIANTGDKL
+91 TIANTGNNL
-100 LSIQRIAWEDD
+100 LIIQGMAWEDD

-117 SLRGEYRWPLEI
+117 ILREEHRWPLGI
-129 APMEE
+129 APKEE
-134 LAVHLRFV
+134 LAIHLRFV

-150 NALLIE
+150 NALLIA
-156 YSQGKAEFRQ
+156 YSQGKDEYSQ

-171 GNSGLVAGG
+171 GNSGAVAGS
-180 QAAGGSPGS
+180 QAGDKSGS
-189 VAFSR
+189 VVFSR
-194 TDIGFGEAAPNVL
+194 ADIGFGKADPNVL

-215 TETSARASKIEP
+215 TETSARASSIEP

-240 ELIREYGERLLK
+240 ELIREHGERLMQ
-252 TMLGGTTLFIEGVI
+252 TMLGGTTMFIGGVI

-271 AVLVP
+271 VVIVP

-291 CLMAL
+291 CLIAL

-301 FELCLNLMYQANK
+301 FELCLNLMHQANK

-324 LAVLLVSTLSVS
+324 LAVLVVSVLSIG

-350 ILAGLANVIP
+350 LLAGLANVIP

-383 MVTKVI
+383 MVAKVI
-389 VMFLVIQLIDNVLI
+389 AMFLIVQLIDNVLI

-448 VQTIYEGVRQYR
+448 GQTIYKGIRQYR
-460 FRVG
+460 FKVG

>member
-1 MNWQLK
+1 MMNWQVKVVLSLVA
-7 VAVGLVALA
+7 VAVG
-16 AVGWFLYEIRG
+16 GWFVYEIRG
-27 ILTPFVLAFVLAY
+27 ILTPFVLAFILAY
-40 VLHPIIDWLE
+40 VLYPIIDWME
-50 RKGLGRVWST
+50 RRGLGRAWST

-68 AGLGLGI
+68 AGLGLGA
-75 FKVGDKLT
+75 FKVGDKLA

-91 TIANTGDKL
+91 TIANTGDQPL
-100 LSIQRIAWEDD
+100 IIHGMAWEDD
-111 SREQPF
+111 ARDQPF
-117 SLRGEYRWPLEI
+117 VLREEPRWPLEV

-134 LAVHLRFV
+134 LAVLLRFV
-142 PKDHAPAA
+142 PKDQAPAA
-150 NALLIE
+150 NALLIA
-156 YSQGKAEFRQ
+156 YSQGQDEYSQ

-171 GNSGLVAGG
+171 GNGGVVAGG
-180 QAAGGSPGS
+180 QAGRSGS
-189 VAFSR
+189 VVFSR
-194 TDIGFGEAAPNVL
+194 ADIGFGEAEPNVL

-215 TETSARASKIEP
+215 AETSNRAARIEP

-240 ELIREYGERLLK
+240 ELIREHGERLMS

-271 AVLVP
+271 VVIVP

-291 CLMAL
+291 CLMAV

-301 FELCLNLMYQANK
+301 FELCLNLMYQANR

-324 LAVLLVSTLSVS
+324 LAVLVVSVLAIS
-336 GLSIIGVYYALPLG
+336 GLSILGVYYALPLG
-350 ILAGLANVIP
+350 LLAGLANVIP
-360 YLGPLIGIVCS
+360 FLGPLIGIVCS

-383 MVTKVI
+383 MVAKVI

-448 VQTIYEGVRQYR
+448 GQTIYEGVKQYQLR
-460 FRVG
+460 

>member
-1 MNWQLK
+1 MNWQVK
-7 VAVGLVALA
+7 VAIGLVAV
-16 AVGWFLYEIRG
+16 AVAGWFLYEIRG
-27 ILTPFVLAFVLAY
+27 ILTPFVFAFVLAY
-40 VLHPIIDWLE
+40 ILYPIIDWME
-50 RKGLGRVWST
+50 RRGLGRVWST

-68 AGLGLGI
+68 AGLGLGA

-100 LSIQRIAWEDD
+100 LIIQGMAWEDD

-117 SLRGEYRWPLEI
+117 VLREEHRWPLGI
-129 APMEE
+129 APKEE
-134 LAVHLRFV
+134 LAIHLRFV

-150 NALLIE
+150 NALLIA
-156 YSQGKAEFRQ
+156 YSQGKDEYSQ

-171 GNSGLVAGG
+171 GNSSAVAGS
-180 QAAGGSPGS
+180 QAVGKSGS
-189 VAFSR
+189 VVFSR
-194 TDIGFGEAAPNVL
+194 ADVGFGKADPNVL

-215 TETSARASKIEP
+215 TETSARASSIEP

-240 ELIREYGERLLK
+240 ELIREHGERLMK
-252 TMLGGTTLFIEGVI
+252 TMLGGTTMFIEGVI

-271 AVLVP
+271 AVIVP

-291 CLMAL
+291 GLIAL

-324 LAVLLVSTLSVS
+324 LAVLVVSVLSIS

-350 ILAGLANVIP
+350 LLAGLANVIP

-383 MVTKVI
+383 MVAKVI
-389 VMFLVIQLIDNVLI
+389 MMFLIVQLIDNVFI
-403 QPTMVAKSVE
+403 QPTVVAKSVE

-448 VQTIYEGVRQYR
+448 SQTIYEGVRQYQLR
-460 FRVG
+460 

>member
-1 MNWQLK
+1 MNWQVK
-7 VAVGLVALA
+7 VAIGLVAVA
-16 AVGWFLYEIRG
+16 VVGWFLYEIRG
-27 ILTPFVLAFVLAY
+27 ILTPFVFAFVLAY
-40 VLHPIIDWLE
+40 ILYPIIDWME

-60 LLVFSLVF
+60 LLVFSIVF
-68 AGLGLGI
+68 AGLGLGA

-83 GETVDRVF
+83 GETVDRFF

-100 LSIQRIAWEDD
+100 LIIQGMAWEDD
-111 SREQPF
+111 LREQPF
-117 SLRGEYRWPLEI
+117 VLREEHRWPLGI
-129 APMEE
+129 APREE
-134 LAVHLRFV
+134 LAIHLRFV
-142 PKDHAPAA
+142 PKDHSPAA
-150 NALLIE
+150 NALLIA
-156 YSQGKAEFRQ
+156 YSQGKDEYSQ

-171 GNSGLVAGG
+171 GNSGAVAGN
-180 QAAGGSPGS
+180 QAVGKSGS
-189 VAFSR
+189 VVFSR
-194 TDIGFGEAAPNVL
+194 ADVDFGKADPNVL

-215 TETSARASKIEP
+215 TETSARASSIEP

-240 ELIREYGERLLK
+240 ELIREHGERLMK
-252 TMLGGTTLFIEGVI
+252 TMLGGTTMFIEGVI

-271 AVLVP
+271 AVIVP

-291 CLMAL
+291 CLIAL

-324 LAVLLVSTLSVS
+324 LAVLVVSVLSIS

-350 ILAGLANVIP
+350 LLAGLANVIP

-383 MVTKVI
+383 MVAKVI
-389 VMFLVIQLIDNVLI
+389 IMFLIVQLIDNVLI
-403 QPTMVAKSVE
+403 QPTLVAKSVE

-448 VQTIYEGVRQYR
+448 SQTIYEGVRQYR
-460 FRVG
+460 LR

>member
-1 MNWQLK
+1 MMNWQIK
-7 VAVGLVALA
+7 VVLALVAIAVG
-16 AVGWFLYEIRG
+16 GWFVYEIRG
-27 ILTPFVLAFVLAY
+27 ILTPFVLAFILAY
-40 VLHPIIDWLE
+40 VLYPIIDWME
-50 RKGLGRVWST
+50 RRGLGRAWST

-68 AGLGLGI
+68 AGLGLGA
-75 FKVGDKLT
+75 FKVGDRLA

-91 TIANTGDKL
+91 TIANTGDKPL
-100 LSIQRIAWEDD
+100 IIHGMVWEDD
-111 SREQPF
+111 SRDQPF
-117 SLRGEYRWPLEI
+117 VLREESRWPLEI
-129 APMEE
+129 APLEE
-134 LAVHLRFV
+134 LVVRLRFV

-150 NALLIE
+150 NALLVAYSQGQGE
-156 YSQGKAEFRQ
+156 YSQ
-166 RISVH
+166 RIGVH
-171 GNSGLVAGG
+171 GNGGVVAGG
-180 QAAGGSPGS
+180 QAGRSGS
-189 VAFSR
+189 VVFSR
-194 TDIGFGEAAPNVL
+194 ADIGFGEAEPNVL

-215 TETSARASKIEP
+215 AETSTRAAKIEP

-240 ELIREYGERLLK
+240 ELIREHGERLMS
-252 TMLGGTTLFIEGVI
+252 TMLGGTTLFIGGVI

-271 AVLVP
+271 VVIVP

-301 FELCLNLMYQANK
+301 FELCLNLMYQANR

-324 LAVLLVSTLSVS
+324 LAVLVVAVLAIS
-336 GLSIIGVYYALPLG
+336 GLSILGVYYAVPLG
-350 ILAGLANVIP
+350 LLAGLANVIP
-360 YLGPLIGIVCS
+360 FLGPLIGIVCS

-383 MVTKVI
+383 MVAKVI
-389 VMFLVIQLIDNVLI
+389 VMFLLIQLIDNVLI

-448 VQTIYEGVRQYR
+448 GQTIYEGVKQYQLR
-460 FRVG
+460 

>member
-1 MNWQLK
+1 MMNWQVK
-7 VAVGLVALA
+7 VILALVAIAVG
-16 AVGWFLYEIRG
+16 GWFVYEIRG
-27 ILTPFVLAFVLAY
+27 ILTPFVLAFILAY
-40 VLHPIIDWLE
+40 VLYPIIDWME
-50 RKGLGRVWST
+50 RRGLGRAWST

-68 AGLGLGI
+68 AGLGLGA
-75 FKVGDKLT
+75 FKVGDKLA

-91 TIANTGDKL
+91 TIANTGDQPL
-100 LSIQRIAWEDD
+100 IIHGMVWEDD
-111 SREQPF
+111 SRDQPF
-117 SLRGEYRWPLEI
+117 VLREEHRWPLEI

-134 LAVHLRFV
+134 LAVLLRFV
-142 PKDHAPAA
+142 PNDQAPAA
-150 NALLIE
+150 NALLIV
-156 YSQGKAEFRQ
+156 YSQGQDEHSQ

-171 GNSGLVAGG
+171 GNGGVVAGG
-180 QAAGGSPGS
+180 QAGKSGS
-189 VAFSR
+189 VVFSR
-194 TDIGFGEAAPNVL
+194 ADIGFGEADPNVL

-215 TETSARASKIEP
+215 AETSTRAAKIEP

-240 ELIREYGERLLK
+240 ELIREHGERLMR

-271 AVLVP
+271 VVIVP

-301 FELCLNLMYQANK
+301 FELCLNLMYQANR

-324 LAVLLVSTLSVS
+324 LAVLVVSVLAIS
-336 GLSIIGVYYALPLG
+336 GLSILGVYYALPLG
-350 ILAGLANVIP
+350 LLAGLANVIP
-360 YLGPLIGIVCS
+360 FLGPLIGIVCS

-383 MVTKVI
+383 MVAKVI

-448 VQTIYEGVRQYR
+448 GQTIYEGVKQYR
-460 FRVG
+460 LR

>member
-1 MNWQLK
+1 MMNWQVK
-7 VAVGLVALA
+7 VILALVAIAVG
-16 AVGWFLYEIRG
+16 GWFVYEIHG
-27 ILTPFVLAFVLAY
+27 ILTPFVLAFILAY
-40 VLHPIIDWLE
+40 VLYPIIDWME
-50 RKGLGRVWST
+50 RRGLGRAWST

-68 AGLGLGI
+68 AGLGLGA
-75 FKVGDKLT
+75 FKVGDKLA

-91 TIANTGDKL
+91 TIANTGDQPL
-100 LSIQRIAWEDD
+100 IIHGMVWEDD
-111 SREQPF
+111 SRDQPF
-117 SLRGEYRWPLEI
+117 VLREEHRWPLEI

-134 LAVHLRFV
+134 LAVLLRFV
-142 PKDHAPAA
+142 PNDQAPAA
-150 NALLIE
+150 NALLIV
-156 YSQGKAEFRQ
+156 YSQGQDEHSQ

-171 GNSGLVAGG
+171 GNGGVVAGG
-180 QAAGGSPGS
+180 QAGKSGS
-189 VAFSR
+189 VVFSR
-194 TDIGFGEAAPNVL
+194 ADIGFGEADPNVL

-215 TETSARASKIEP
+215 AETSTRAAKIEP

-240 ELIREYGERLLK
+240 ELIREHGERLMR

-271 AVLVP
+271 VVIVP

-301 FELCLNLMYQANK
+301 FELCLNLMYQANR

-324 LAVLLVSTLSVS
+324 LAVLVVSVLAIS
-336 GLSIIGVYYALPLG
+336 GLSILGVYYALPLG
-350 ILAGLANVIP
+350 LLAGLANVIP
-360 YLGPLIGIVCS
+360 FLGPLIGIVCS

-383 MVTKVI
+383 MVAKVI

-448 VQTIYEGVRQYR
+448 GQTIYEGVKQYR
-460 FRVG
+460 LR

>member
-1 MNWQLK
+1 MNWQVK
-7 VAVGLVALA
+7 VAIGLVAV
-16 AVGWFLYEIRG
+16 AVLGWFLYEIRG
-27 ILTPFVLAFVLAY
+27 ILTPFVFAFVLAY
-40 VLHPIIDWLE
+40 ILYPIVDWME
-50 RKGLGRVWST
+50 RRGLGRVWST
-60 LLVFSLVF
+60 LFVFLIVF
-68 AGLGLGI
+68 AGLGIGA

-83 GETVDRVF
+83 GETVDQVF

-100 LSIQRIAWEDD
+100 LIIQGMAWEDD

-117 SLRGEYRWPLEI
+117 VLREEHRWPLGI
-129 APMEE
+129 APREE
-134 LAVHLRFV
+134 LAIHLRFV
-142 PKDHAPAA
+142 PKDHSPAA
-150 NALLIE
+150 NALLIA
-156 YSQGKAEFRQ
+156 YSQGKDEYSQ

-171 GNSGLVAGG
+171 GNSGAVAGD
-180 QAAGGSPGS
+180 QAVGKSGS
-189 VAFSR
+189 VVFSR
-194 TDIGFGEAAPNVL
+194 ADVGFGKVDPNVL

-215 TETSARASKIEP
+215 TETSARASSIEP

-240 ELIREYGERLLK
+240 ELIREHGERLMK
-252 TMLGGTTLFIEGVI
+252 TMLGGTTMFIEGVI

-271 AVLVP
+271 AVIVP

-291 CLMAL
+291 CLIAL

-324 LAVLLVSTLSVS
+324 LAVLVVSVLSIS

-350 ILAGLANVIP
+350 LLAGLANVIP

-383 MVTKVI
+383 MVAKVI
-389 VMFLVIQLIDNVLI
+389 IMFLIVQLIDNVLI
-403 QPTMVAKSVE
+403 QPTVVAKSVE

-448 VQTIYEGVRQYR
+448 SQTIYEGVRQYR
-460 FRVG
+460 LR